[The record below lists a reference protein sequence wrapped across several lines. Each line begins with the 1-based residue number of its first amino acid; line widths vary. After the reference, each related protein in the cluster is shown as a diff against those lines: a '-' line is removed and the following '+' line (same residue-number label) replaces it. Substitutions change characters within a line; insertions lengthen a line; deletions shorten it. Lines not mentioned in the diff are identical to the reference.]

1 MKKGD
6 IIIVLTVLS
15 AAFIVLLC
23 FLICGANAKTVKIS
37 KNNEVVHNVPLSN
50 DAIFDLETNIIKIE
64 KGRVWVESA
73 TCKNQVCVNHKPIS
87 KKGKVIAC
95 LPNKVIIEIE

>member
-6 IIIVLTVLS
+6 IIIVLSVLS
-15 AAFIVLLC
+15 AAVIILLV
-23 FLICGANAKTVKIS
+23 FLLSGANAQTVKIS
-37 KNNEVVHNVPLSN
+37 KNNEVIHTAPLNS
-50 DAIFDLETNIIKIE
+50 DTVFDLETNLIKIE

-73 TCKNQVCVNHKPIS
+73 TCKNQVCVNHKAIS
-87 KKGKVIAC
+87 KNGEVIAC

>member
-6 IIIVLTVLS
+6 IVIVLSVLTVALVIFVI
-15 AAFIVLLC
+15 FIFGVTE
-23 FLICGANAKTVKIS
+23 GKTVKIS
-37 KNNEVVHNVPLSN
+37 RDNEVIHTVNITEDTV
-50 DAIFDLETNIIKIE
+50 FDLETNIIKIE
-64 KGRVWVESA
+64 NGSVFVESA

-87 KKGKVIAC
+87 KRGEVIAC

>member
-6 IIIVLTVLS
+6 ILIVLSVLALALAIFVIS
-15 AAFIVLLC
+15 IFS
-23 FLICGANAKTVKIS
+23 GTKGDNVKIT
-37 KNNEVVHNVPLSN
+37 KDNEVIHTVPLGE
-50 DAIFDLETNIIKIE
+50 DTVFDLETNIIKIE
-64 KGRVWVESA
+64 KGSVWVESA

-87 KKGKVIAC
+87 KKGEVIAC